1 MQSYDE
7 LTGKLLISMWRS
19 FFYANQCAESV
30 FSANG
35 LTFRKFAV
43 LELLYNRGEFT
54 VKQITEKVL
63 STGGNITVV
72 IQKLETD
79 GLIVR
84 KANPNDNRSY
94 LISITG
100 KGREMMDVVFPAVMN
115 EIERYFSKLT
125 DEDKKTV
132 VDILRKLRR

>member
-1 MQSYDE
+1 MQSKYE
-7 LTGKLLISMWRS
+7 INGKLLISMWRS
-19 FFYANQCAESV
+19 FFYANQNAERV

-72 IQKLETD
+72 IQKLEEE
-79 GLIVR
+79 GLVVR
-84 KANPNDNRSY
+84 KSNPHDNRSY
-94 LISITG
+94 LISITEKG
-100 KGREMMDVVFPAVMN
+100 KRLMDIVFPAVMD
-115 EIERYFSKLT
+115 EIQHYFSRIT
-125 DEDKKTV
+125 EEEAKTV
-132 VDILRKLRR
+132 VNILRKLRR

>member
-1 MQSYDE
+1 MPPSNE
-7 LTGKLLISMWRS
+7 INGKLLISMWRS
-19 FFYANQCAESV
+19 FFYANQNAVSV

-79 GLIVR
+79 GLVVR
-84 KANPNDNRSY
+84 KANPHDNRSY
-94 LISITG
+94 LISITE
-100 KGREMMDVVFPAVMN
+100 KGRNLMDVVFPAVMN
-115 EIERYFSKLT
+115 EIQTYFSRLT
-125 DEDKKTV
+125 DEEKKTV
-132 VDILRKLRR
+132 VSILRKLRR

>member
-1 MQSYDE
+1 MPSSNE
-7 LTGKLLISMWRS
+7 INGKLLISMWRS
-19 FFYANQCAESV
+19 FFYANQNAESV

-72 IQKLETD
+72 IQKLEAD
-79 GLIVR
+79 GLVIR
-84 KANPNDNRSY
+84 KANPYDNRSY
-94 LISITG
+94 LISITE
-100 KGREMMDVVFPAVMN
+100 KGRSLMDIVFPAVMN
-115 EIERYFSKLT
+115 EIQLYFSRLT
-125 DEDKKTV
+125 DEEKKTV
-132 VDILRKLRR
+132 VGILRKLRR